1 MFDKNSALKLQT
13 SLKNNGFNPGTPDGV
28 WGKNSQSALEASN
41 AKYDIAWSGRVVPA
55 FVTKT
60 KQIVT
65 DLRSP
70 AGADGWLMSCM
81 AFETGRTFS
90 PTIKN
95 RVAPYYGLVQFGQ
108 MALQDIGVTLP
119 QLLAMDAVTQL
130 DCVYKFFKPYA
141 GKLLDLPSF
150 YFKILWPAAMSQP
163 DSYVLWDK
171 SIANRAV
178 AYRQNAGLDINHDG
192 KITRGEVAQVI
203 WNMYG
208 EGLMIENRRLLTGV

>member
-1 MFDKNSALKLQT
+1 MFDSKGALALQK
-13 SLKNNGFNPGTPDGV
+13 SLLKAGFNPGTPDGV
-28 WGKNSQSALEASN
+28 WGKNSQAALDASS
-41 AKYDIAWSGRVVPA
+41 AKYDIAWSGRVTPA
-55 FVTKT
+55 FTEKT
-60 KQIVT
+60 KKICV

-70 AGADGWLMSCM
+70 EGSAGWLMSCM

-95 RVAPYYGLVQFGQ
+95 GAGAPYYGLVQFGNL
-108 MALQDIGVTLP
+108 ALQDIGVTLP

-150 YFKILWPAAMSQP
+150 YMRILWPAGISQP

-171 SIANRAV
+171 AVSNRAV
-178 AYRQNAGLDINHDG
+178 AYTQNRGLDVNNDG
-192 KITRGEVAQVI
+192 KITRGEVSQVI
-203 WNMYG
+203 WNMYA
-208 EGLMIENRRLLTGV
+208 EGLQIENRRLLG